1 MLFNKLGFHLHPL
14 KSVVI
19 PTKRLTFLGFN
30 LDSGSMTVSPT
41 EQKVLKTLKSCKKLK
56 AKQNPLISEVA
67 EVIGILVSNFPGT
80 QFGQLYYRSLE
91 YDKTNAL
98 ICSKGNYNA
107 HMKLSPRSMIE
118 LDWWISNMPVACKNI
133 QPLKANIQLQTDASN
148 KGWGAVYGDQQIG
161 GRWNT
166 NEAMDHINI
175 LELKAA
181 FFALKSFCSQANKTH
196 VQIQIDNTTAVSY
209 INNMGGSKSP
219 VLNTLAIELWEW
231 CIHRNIWVSAVHIA
245 GKLNVDADF
254 KSRSFSDKHEW
265 MLNRN
270 VFTEILTEFPE
281 LNMDLFASRLTSQL
295 TQYCS
300 WQPDPGSAF
309 VDAFSIDWSKFNF
322 YAFPPFSLIPRCLQK
337 IQQDKG
343 KGILIVPVW
352 PTQTWFP
359 LALQLLYSQPWICQ
373 PSPKLLQHTTHNRLH
388 PLHQKLH
395 LMVCPLSGTLSDNT
409 TFLKRSSK
417 SSWLHGGR
425 APRNNIQRT
434 SINGWSFVVRGQLI
448 TVHQR

>member
-1 MLFNKLGFHLHPL
+1 MLLF
-14 KSVVI
+14 
-19 PTKRLTFLGFN
+19 
-30 LDSGSMTVSPT
+30 
-41 EQKVLKTLKSCKKLK
+41 
-56 AKQNPLISEVA
+56 VA
-67 EVIGILVSNFPGT
+67 
-80 QFGQLYYRSLE
+80 
-91 YDKTNAL
+91 
-98 ICSKGNYNA
+98 
-107 HMKLSPRSMIE
+107 
-118 LDWWISNMPVACKNI
+118 KNI

-181 FFALKSFCSQANKTH
+181 FFALQSFCSQANETH
-196 VQIQIDNTTAVSY
+196 VQIQLDNTTAVSY

-219 VLNTLAIELWEW
+219 ILNNLAIELWEW
-231 CIHRNIWVSAVHIA
+231 CIPRNIWVSAVHIA

-270 VFTEILTEFPE
+270 VFTEILTAFPE
-281 LNMDLFASRLTSQL
+281 LNMDLFASRLTTQL

-322 YAFPPFSLIPRCLQK
+322 YAFPPFSLIPRCPQK

-352 PTQTWFP
+352 PTQPWFP
-359 LALQLLYSQPWICQ
+359 IGSTVRDCAIIIRRGALKPE
-373 PSPKLLQHTTHNRLH
+373 
-388 PLHQKLH
+388 
-395 LMVCPLSGTLSDNT
+395 
-409 TFLKRSSK
+409 
-417 SSWLHGGR
+417 GGG
-425 APRNNIQRT
+425 P
-434 SINGWSFVVRGQLI
+434 
-448 TVHQR
+448 